1 MRRFRA
7 WVAVAAA
14 LLVSKSLAGDNYL
27 ADRIDRKP
35 AAKHRNSALSGG
47 HKALAWQGNDEK
59 VGQLRGSIT
68 AAETTSTTPYGSK
81 TQPPSTYTPVSR
93 RIEPNPV
100 ADGIKQGEVSA
111 VMVPWDS
118 VTSTTSRYYSAA
130 TSSGPP
136 SESTIS
142 KSNEQQRTGRLPG
155 FISKVDTAGQVEE
168 PNYNQNAPTK
178 VDAPADSNKYS
189 PASMPNPLPAEIDST
204 LPRADEVGRAVGVV
218 GVFVPWSGGAST
230 PASYGRTG
238 VPGRRGDEI
247 SNDYFPRQY
256 NYGGTSDEKWSDRR
270 KAIDNTHQRDSSD
283 KNMDKLNEGQKWT
296 ESKAGK
302 PAGALDG
309 MNAASYKQDAI
320 DKNVRPLSTKS
331 QYGEQRS
338 VPYIDKASLPTNKQ
352 VNSVPNSGSDE
363 ATHEGNAATVDVSWE
378 TRAFKSSGYSSAKAS
393 ASESDH
399 HEMTDVYDGALGP
412 ITPWND
418 GRPQLVKEYT
428 TKKSTQTQGYGHLLG
443 DVIPWNEASLL
454 FARGLQSEPENLQ
467 TSEVRVE
474 KTIDE
479 PSVHGGSKDEEDGVM
494 TTMTVSDENV
504 RWNQDDCQPCE
515 VPTQPPTLAPPYPR
529 DNDDYEKRL
538 PTIIDENESW
548 EDLKENLPSSSPT
561 NTPEEKPHNGEFVH
575 CTKIVGDYGERYEC
589 TTESATPALT
599 KAPTDNACI
608 DVSVEGDA
616 TYCIQGPICS
626 GSGSNPTG
634 SLCPVKGDVAVKDC
648 NSDKLPSWTSG
659 ICVAPADASCFKIK
673 TGAWGCVYD
682 EANNTTT
689 NSTESATPAPT
700 KVPTDKTCIDV
711 SVEGDVTYCIQ
722 GPICSGSG
730 SNPTGSLCPVK
741 GDVAVKDCISDK
753 LPSWTSTGACV
764 APADATCTKIKT
776 GVWVCVYGKASNTT
790 TNSNGESDTPTQTP
804 METSSNLPTETP
816 TVAPYESTSYPIE
829 PETTT
834 PERNEPTPAPSKP
847 NEDEST
853 STPSNPNEPNE
864 PTPTPSKPSGP
875 DDESTPAPTK
885 PSEPGYESTPAPSE
899 PGKPDESSPAPS
911 KPNGP
916 SDSTPAPSK
925 PNEPDEPTPAPSQ
938 PSEAT
943 PAPTNPYDE
952 ATPAP
957 TNPYDEPTPTP
968 AASITEDGISTG
980 KTTSSSTTTKSS
992 TSNTTAGP
1000 SSSTKTTGTPAT
1012 KTSTSSE
1019 DNAYTNT
1026 GTSGADANVAGAST
1040 STGTTSSGASGVL
1053 SGGEIA
1059 GIVIACIAFVAI
1071 IVGAVLIRQ
1080 RLIAR
1085 QREENLFAEL
1095 SGAGGR
1101 SLETDYAAM

>member
-648 NSDKLPSWTSG
+648 
-659 ICVAPADASCFKIK
+659 
-673 TGAWGCVYD
+673 
-682 EANNTTT
+682 
-689 NSTESATPAPT
+689 
-700 KVPTDKTCIDV
+700 
-711 SVEGDVTYCIQ
+711 
-722 GPICSGSG
+722 
-730 SNPTGSLCPVK
+730 
-741 GDVAVKDCISDK
+741 ISDK

-1080 RLIAR
+1080 RSIAR